1 MWQFCDDIQTAALES
16 LTRVCRDQIK
26 PETDRFDGLAAM
38 DADLVRELLRKLV
51 PVGIGSGRV
60 SEEFGGM
67 GLDPVT
73 AGLLLEEANYWI
85 PDIMGVAFISE
96 SAAIALSALASDRI
110 RARYLEPLLRGEMI
124 ACSANTEPQGGSDV
138 RSTSARAKRS
148 ESGWVISGT
157 KVWITNG
164 QFADFAIVLARTEE
178 TSALDL
184 YLVDRKEHGF
194 TSRPLETLGFISTA
208 ELHFDDVE
216 VPYDHQLG
224 TGGRG
229 LAFMVQAFQSARAY
243 VGLTAIGQARSA
255 YDCAL
260 AFARE
265 HVAFG
270 APIASKQ
277 LIQSHIAD
285 NAVDIDA
292 ARLLCYRALEL
303 ARLGKPCSTE
313 ASMAKLF
320 ASEAAQ
326 RISSRSMQ
334 ILGGMGL
341 STEMPIEATF
351 RKLRAMT
358 IVEGTS
364 EIQRLIIG
372 RAMTGMS
379 AF

>member
-1 MWQFCDDIQTAALES
+1 MWQFCDDLQIAALDS
-16 LTRVCRDQIK
+16 LTRVCRDQIR
-26 PETDRFDGLAAM
+26 PVADMFDGLAGMSAEVVRG
-38 DADLVRELLRKLV
+38 LVRKLI

-60 SEEFGGM
+60 AEEFGGM

-73 AGLLLEEANYWI
+73 GGLLLEEANYWV
-85 PDIMGVAFISE
+85 PDIMGVAFINE
-96 SAAIALSALASDRI
+96 GVAIALSGLASDAV
-110 RARYLEPLLRGEMI
+110 RARYLEPLVSGEAI

-138 RSTSARAKRS
+138 RGTRARARRSTS
-148 ESGWVISGT
+148 GWIISGT

-178 TSALDL
+178 TGALDL
-184 YLVDRKEHGF
+184 YIVDRRQHGF
-194 TSRPLETLGFISTA
+194 TSRALDTIGFSSTA

-216 VPYDHQLG
+216 VPLDHQLG

-229 LAFMVQAFQSARAY
+229 LAFMMQAFQSARAY

-255 YDCAL
+255 HDRAL

-277 LIQSHIAD
+277 LIPGHIAD

-292 ARLLCYRALEL
+292 ARLLCYRALQL
-303 ARLGKPCSTE
+303 AGEGRDCSTE

-326 RISSRSMQ
+326 RVSARAMQ

-341 STEMPIEATF
+341 SAEMPLEATF
-351 RKLRAMT
+351 RKLRAMS

-372 RAMTGMS
+372 RAVTGMS